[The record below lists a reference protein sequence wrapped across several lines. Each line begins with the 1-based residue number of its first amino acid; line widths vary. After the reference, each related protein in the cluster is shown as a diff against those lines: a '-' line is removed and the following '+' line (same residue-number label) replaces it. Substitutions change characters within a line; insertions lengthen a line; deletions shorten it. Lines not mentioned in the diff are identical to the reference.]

1 MFGSNDP
8 PSCPFILITVSAE
21 HGPHTVAKIRY
32 GITLKGIKPNNMN
45 IYIIR
50 SLDNSRNGK

>member
-8 PSCPFILITVSAE
+8 PSCLSILITLSAE

-32 GITLKGIKPNNMN
+32 GITLKGIKPNNTK